1 MELVST
7 ARARSPWIMH
17 FETGSCN
24 GCAIEVLA
32 ALTPVYDL
40 ERFGI
45 LNTGNPKHADIML
58 VTGCVSYRAGRALRN
73 LYHQMPGPKAVV
85 AIGVC
90 ALTGGIFH
98 DCYNL
103 APGVDKVIPVD
114 VYVPGCA
121 ARPEAIIEGT
131 AMALDRLAG
140 KAGPPNIAPGEPR
153 RGQEEGRTVEIVPGN
168 SDKR

>member
-1 MELVST
+1 MSLASW
-7 ARARSPWIMH
+7 ARSKSPWVMH
-17 FETGSCN
+17 YETGSCN
-24 GCAIEVLA
+24 GCAIEVFA
-32 ALTPVYDL
+32 SLTPVYDL

-45 LNTGNPKHADIML
+45 TNTGNPKHADLLL
-58 VTGCVSYRAGRALRN
+58 VTGCVGYRSARVLRN

-121 ARPEAIIEGT
+121 ARPEAIIDGVLL
-131 AMALDRLAG
+131 AIGRL
-140 KAGPPNIAPGEPR
+140 KAAKP
-153 RGQEEGRTVEIVPGN
+153 
-168 SDKR
+168 

>member
-1 MELVST
+1 VRLVSW
-7 ARARSPWIMH
+7 ARGRSPWYFH
-17 FETGSCN
+17 YETGSCN
-24 GCAIEVLA
+24 GCAIEVF
-32 ALTPVYDL
+32 ALQTPRYDL

-45 LNTGNPKHADIML
+45 MNTGNPKHADLLL
-58 VTGCVSYRAGRALRN
+58 VTGCVGYRSGRVLRN

-121 ARPEAIIEGT
+121 PWPEA
-131 AMALDRLAG
+131 MLDGILLAVEQLRQ
-140 KAGPPNIAPGEPR
+140 APVLRDRRCLVEEEEPPSSGAREDEAR
-153 RGQEEGRTVEIVPGN
+153 
-168 SDKR
+168 